1 MRDIATQPAVPSGE
15 IATTIAPV
23 TPGHEP
29 HPLDAFVHDPTG
41 LAPLCDAETF
51 AVIVDGMV
59 ADAAPRVFAIVE
71 EYGERVD
78 GRIAGW
84 GMAFEDYAEVVGV
97 EGGTRMRM
105 RSPEAALRGF
115 GFGTHIR
122 PRLVWVNPDAA
133 TPDDPASGQ
142 ALS

>member
-1 MRDIATQPAVPSGE
+1 MRHTQTPPMASSGE
-15 IATTIAPV
+15 IATTITPV
-23 TPGHEP
+23 ATRREP
-29 HPLDAFVHDPTG
+29 HPLDAFVHDPSG

-51 AVIVDGMV
+51 AVIVDEMV

-84 GMAFEDYAEVVGV
+84 GMAFEEYAEVVGV
-97 EGGTRMRM
+97 EGGKRMRM
-105 RSPEAALRGF
+105 RSPEDALRGF

-122 PRLVWVNPDAA
+122 PRLVWVNP
-133 TPDDPASGQ
+133 TRR
-142 ALS
+142 